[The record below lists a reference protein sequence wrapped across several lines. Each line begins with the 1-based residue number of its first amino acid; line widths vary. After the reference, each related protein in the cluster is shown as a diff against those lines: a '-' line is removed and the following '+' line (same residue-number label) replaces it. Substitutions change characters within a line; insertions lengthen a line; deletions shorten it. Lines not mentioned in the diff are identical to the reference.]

1 MGFQF
6 SLASVLRLRE
16 IAEEREERLLQGI
29 QSEIARASESLNSN
43 AAELEALYASRDDN
57 TLQRVLAADLHSSY
71 AHIDRLSGSRNELI
85 QQIEKLEELKDRQM
99 ISYRT
104 VLQDREALDQIRDQK
119 RSEHDARVAKREQNL
134 MDDTFGSK
142 CARKRLS

>member
-142 CARKRLS
+142 CARKRLC